1 MRNTIFQFIV
11 RLALFTIIILVL
23 TFSLNYMMPA
33 AWLTPMMPFLVLFFA
48 IVTAVVYYV
57 IKKATAKRFNRFV
70 LLFNLST
77 LVKLVIYIGVLST
90 YIVLFPN
97 DRIQFLAAFFVLYIC
112 FTVFEIA
119 LLLRSEKK

>member
-11 RLALFTIIILVL
+11 KLALFTIIILVI
-23 TFSLNYMMPA
+23 TFALNYLLPP
-33 AWLTPMMPFLVLFFA
+33 AWLTPVMPFLVLFFA
-48 IVTAVVYYV
+48 IITAVVYYV

-77 LVKLVIYIGVLST
+77 FIKLIIYIGVLT
-90 YIVLFPN
+90 VYIVLFPN
-97 DRIQFLAAFFVLYIC
+97 DRIPFLAAFFVLYLC

>member
-11 RLALFTIIILVL
+11 KLALFTIIILVL
-23 TFSLNYMMPA
+23 TFSLNYLVPTV
-33 AWLTPMMPFLVLFFA
+33 WLTPVMPFLVLFFA

-77 LVKLVIYIGVLST
+77 LVKLIIYIGVLST
-90 YIVLFPN
+90 YIVLFPK